1 MIVLMR
7 PRRATVG
14 SALVP
19 LMRPHQQIIGA
30 LIYEPTWNEG
40 AKGGVDL

>member
-30 LIYEPTWNEG
+30 LIYEPAWNVE
-40 AKGGVDL
+40 AKGGEDL

>member
-1 MIVLMR
+1 MIVLTR

-30 LIYEPTWNEG
+30 LIYEPTWNVE